1 MTNTD
6 LQQPNDLST
15 KGKQAHKAIVAFLEK
30 HKLTYTGGCRAFYS
44 PKEWTE
50 RGEEYG
56 CDSELVIVH
65 DGGNVG
71 DAFSYDSENY
81 GMIEEMNILLKPL
94 GVYSEP
100 CTRWYTAI
108 YLA

>member
-1 MTNTD
+1 MTD
-6 LQQPNDLST
+6 LQQPDNLSE
-15 KGKQAHKAIVAFLEK
+15 KGKQAHAAIVAFLENNG
-30 HKLTYTGGCRAFYS
+30 LTYTGGCRTFYS

-56 CDSELVIVH
+56 CDGELIVVH
-65 DGGNVG
+65 DGGYVG

-81 GMIEEMNILLKPL
+81 KMIEEMNETLKPL

>member
-1 MTNTD
+1 MTD
-6 LQQPNDLST
+6 LQQPENLSD
-15 KGKQAHKAIVAFLEK
+15 KGKQAHSAILAFLEK
-30 HKLTYTGGCRAFYS
+30 HGLTYTGGCRAFYS
-44 PKEWTE
+44 PKEWAE

-56 CDSELVIVH
+56 DDGELIVVH
-65 DGGNVG
+65 DGGCVG
-71 DAFSYDSENY
+71 NAFSYDNENY
-81 GMIEEMNILLKPL
+81 KMIEEMNETLKPL